1 MPLDKD
7 FLMSMPT
14 KARTAL
20 RFALLAGAA
29 VLGACSSEVTSPK
42 ATPLHVN
49 EATSMFVPSASAK
62 ALIGVADGTYAV
74 TFNPGQDQQFYLGP
88 NHLSLPA
95 NSVCNL
101 LTSGYGAAYWDA
113 SCTPQTGYMT
123 LTVVIKNAASS
134 NPSIQFFPAMRF
146 NPTKL
151 VQLFMY
157 APNVS
162 RNDAKNW
169 TMLYCTDLN
178 VCSDESDKDKS
189 LTTSIDYDHNVLFR
203 RVKHFSGY
211 TVAERSDSLT
221 TP

>member
-1 MPLDKD
+1 MFKP
-7 FLMSMPT
+7 M

-29 VLGACSSEVTSPK
+29 VLGACSSEVTSPP

-49 EATSMFVPSASAK
+49 EATSMFVPSAATR

-74 TFNPGQDQQFYLGP
+74 TFDPSQDQRFYLGP
-88 NHLSLPA
+88 NFLSLPA

-101 LTSGYGAAYWDA
+101 QTSGYGAAYWDA
-113 SCTPQTGYMT
+113 SCTPQTGAMT

-134 NPSIQFFPAMRF
+134 NPSIQFYPAMRF
-146 NPTKL
+146 NPTTL

-157 APNVS
+157 APNVNPS
-162 RNDAKNW
+162 DGKKW
-169 TMLYCTDLN
+169 KMWYCPDVGACL
-178 VCSDESDKDKS
+178 DESVTDAS
-189 LTTSIDYDHNVLFR
+189 LTTSIDYSHNVLFR

-211 TVAERSDSLT
+211 TVAELIDPLL
-221 TP
+221 PPPL

>member
-1 MPLDKD
+1 M
-7 FLMSMPT
+7 FMPT

-42 ATPLHVN
+42 ATPTHGN

-74 TFNPGQDQQFYLGP
+74 TFDPSRDQQFYLGP

-113 SCTPQTGYMT
+113 SCTPQTGAMT
-123 LTVVIKNAASS
+123 LTVVIKNAASA

-146 NPTKL
+146 NPTKS

-169 TMLYCTDLN
+169 TMLYCPDAGAC
-178 VCSDESDKDKS
+178 VDESAKDQS

-211 TVAERSDSLT
+211 TVAERTDSL
-221 TP
+221 PPEPL

>member
-1 MPLDKD
+1 MY
-7 FLMSMPT
+7 MPT
-14 KARTAL
+14 KARTA
-20 RFALLAGAA
+20 RHFALLAGAA
-29 VLGACSSEVTSPK
+29 VLGACSSEVTSPR
-42 ATPLHVN
+42 ATPPHGN

-74 TFNPGQDQQFYLGP
+74 TFDPTEDQQFYLGP

-113 SCTPQTGYMT
+113 SCTPQTGAMT
-123 LTVVIKNAASS
+123 LTVVIKNAASA

-146 NPTKL
+146 NPTKS

-169 TMLYCTDLN
+169 TMLYCPD
-178 VCSDESDKDKS
+178 VGACFDESVRDQS
-189 LTTSIDYDHNVLFR
+189 LSTSIDYDHNVLFR

-211 TVAERSDSLT
+211 TVAE
-221 TP
+221 

>member
-1 MPLDKD
+1 MY
-7 FLMSMPT
+7 MPT

-42 ATPLHVN
+42 ATPTHGN
-49 EATSMFVPSASAK
+49 EATSMFAPSASAK

-74 TFNPGQDQQFYLGP
+74 TFDPTADQKFYLGP
-88 NHLSLPA
+88 NYLSLPA
-95 NSVCNL
+95 NAVCNL

-113 SCTPQTGYMT
+113 SCTPQTEKMT
-123 LTVVIKNAASS
+123 LTVVIKNATST
-134 NPSIQFFPAMRF
+134 NPRIEFFPAMRF

-162 RNDAKNW
+162 RNDARNW
-169 TMLYCTDLN
+169 TLLYCPDAGA
-178 VCSDESDKDKS
+178 CFDESVKDQS
-189 LTTSIDYDHNVLFR
+189 LSTSIDYDHNVLFR

-211 TVAERSDSLT
+211 TVAERADSLL
-221 TP
+221 PPL

>member
-1 MPLDKD
+1 
-7 FLMSMPT
+7 MSMPT

-42 ATPLHVN
+42 ATPQHVN

-113 SCTPQTGYMT
+113 SCTPQTGNMT
-123 LTVVIKNAASS
+123 LTVVIKNAASN
-134 NPSIQFFPAMRF
+134 NPSIQFYPAMRF
-146 NPTKL
+146 NPDKL
-151 VQLFMY
+151 VQLYMY

-162 RNDAKNW
+162 KTDAKNW
-169 TMLYCTDLN
+169 TMFYCPD
-178 VCSDESDKDKS
+178 VGACFDESIKDKS
-189 LTTSIDYDHNVLFR
+189 LTTSIDYTNNVLFR

-211 TVAERSDSLT
+211 TVAENTDPSLI
-221 TP
+221 PPL

>member
-1 MPLDKD
+1 MYMP
-7 FLMSMPT
+7 M

-29 VLGACSSEVTSPK
+29 VLGACSSEVTSPP
-42 ATPLHVN
+42 ATPLHGN

-74 TFNPGQDQQFYLGP
+74 TFDPNRDQQFYLGP

-101 LTSGYGAAYWDA
+101 QTSGYGAAYWDA
-113 SCTPQTGYMT
+113 PCTPQAAVMT

-146 NPTKL
+146 NPTKV

-162 RNDAKNW
+162 KSDAKNW
-169 TMLYCTDLN
+169 TMLYCPDLGA
-178 VCSDESDKDKS
+178 CFDESAKDQS
-189 LTTSIDYDHNVLFR
+189 LSTSIDYDHNVLFR

-211 TVAERSDSLT
+211 TVAELVDPLL
-221 TP
+221 PAPL

>member
-1 MPLDKD
+1 
-7 FLMSMPT
+7 MSMPMT
-14 KARTAL
+14 ARTTL

-29 VLGACSSEVTSPK
+29 LLGACSSEVTSPK
-42 ATPLHVN
+42 ATPQHVT

-74 TFNPGQDQQFYLGP
+74 MFNPGQDQQFYLGP

-113 SCTPQTGYMT
+113 PCTPQTGPMI
-123 LTVVIKNAASS
+123 LTVVIKNAASV
-134 NPSIQFFPAMRF
+134 NPSIQFYPAMRF
-146 NPTKL
+146 NPDKQ

-162 RNDAKNW
+162 KTDAKNW

-178 VCSDESDKDKS
+178 LCIDESAKDKS

-211 TVAERSDSLT
+211 TVAEYVDPSLL
-221 TP
+221 PPL